1 MKKLL
6 LLSILLV
13 CGSCAHYHFGTSL
26 PEKYQK
32 IAVAPVVNYSNEPRL
47 ESLLRNSLSESLV
60 QTPGV
65 TLASAGQEGLLL
77 VTRIKSLDHQRR
89 VGARLRERE
98 FRDRSGTAYQT
109 VVFQVTVRVEY
120 EAIASD
126 SETPY
131 RIGEV
136 EVSADYP
143 MMADQETGRGEAFR
157 EAMRSAA
164 QKIVAEVTEG

>member
-6 LLSILLV
+6 LLILVV
-13 CGSCAHYHFGTSL
+13 CASCAQYRFGTML
-26 PEKYQK
+26 PKKYQL
-32 IAVAPVVNYSNEPRL
+32 IAVAPVENYSNEPRL
-47 ESLLRNSLSESLV
+47 ESLLRNSLAESLV

-65 TLASAGQEGLLL
+65 TLSAPGQEEGLLL
-77 VTRIKSLDHQRR
+77 VTRIKELDQQRR
-89 VGARLRERE
+89 ARARIREHDY
-98 FRDRSGTAYQT
+98 RDDSGSTYQT

-136 EVSADYP
+136 TATADYP
-143 MMADQETGRGEAFR
+143 MMADQETGRDEAFR